1 MAVRET
7 PNHAEN
13 PRLTKAASAVGEE
26 WDKVAAAEPGW
37 LARGPH
43 SASSMFFSW
52 LHCGLFSIDG
62 DQRLVPDWAPGFYLR
77 FFFPPV
83 RYEKC
88 DLLAPTTCCHLLFF
102 LVTYQAGCCFLA
114 SFFWQSHTTPSDIL
128 KQCPLVLLPTVIETV
143 VSNTEQTMERNQ
155 FFC

>member
-43 SASSMFFSW
+43 SASSMFFPGCTVASS
-52 LHCGLFSIDG
+52 LLMGIKGLFLIEP
-62 DQRLVPDWAPGFYLR
+62 LGFIFG
-77 FFFPPV
+77 FFFPLSDMRNV
-83 RYEKC
+83 IY
-88 DLLAPTTCCHLLFF
+88 LLP
-102 LVTYQAGCCFLA
+102 
-114 SFFWQSHTTPSDIL
+114 
-128 KQCPLVLLPTVIETV
+128 PLVAISYFSLLPTRLDAASLLASSDSHTQHLQI
-143 VSNTEQTMERNQ
+143 
-155 FFC
+155 F

>member
-1 MAVRET
+1 MAVEET
-7 PNHAEN
+7 LNHAEN

-26 WDKVAAAEPGW
+26 WYKVATAEPGR
-37 LARGPH
+37 LALGPH
-43 SASSMFFSW
+43 SASSMFFPGCTVASS
-52 LHCGLFSIDG
+52 LLMGIKGLFLIEP
-62 DQRLVPDWAPGFYLR
+62 LGFIFG

-102 LVTYQAGCCFLA
+102 LITYQAGCCFLA

-128 KQCPLVLLPTVIETV
+128 KQCPLVLLLTVIETV